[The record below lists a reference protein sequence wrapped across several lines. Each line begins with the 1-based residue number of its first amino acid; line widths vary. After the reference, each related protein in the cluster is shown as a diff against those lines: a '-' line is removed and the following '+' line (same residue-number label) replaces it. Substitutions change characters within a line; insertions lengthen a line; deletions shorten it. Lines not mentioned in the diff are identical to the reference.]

1 LPPRPILSS
10 GAARGRN
17 RAAPAPVHEVGRT
30 MPERDYYEILGV
42 AHDATPEAIK
52 KAYRALARKYHPDVN
67 PGDKK
72 AEARFKE
79 VQQAYDILSDS
90 EKRAR
95 YDRYGDAAF
104 EGMAAAGPRTG
115 AQDFTFRFGEPGF
128 ETVDFSQFF
137 GPMGGAA
144 ATQDEPAGGAGI
156 FEDLLGR
163 MRGGRSTRPRTGQ
176 STEAHLTIPFLTAVR
191 GGETTIEIQ
200 HGPGKTDS
208 LVVKIPPGVDNGA
221 KLRLKGRGA
230 PGAKGAPPGDLTIHI
245 SVEPHPYYQREGRNL
260 LVEVP
265 ITVAE
270 ALLGGKV
277 EVPALDG
284 MKSLSVPPG
293 SSSGLKL
300 RLKGQGIPAA
310 GGKPAGDLFAVLK
323 IVVPKQ
329 VDEASRPLIE
339 DFARR
344 NPYNPRA
351 GLW

>member
-1 LPPRPILSS
+1 
-10 GAARGRN
+10 
-17 RAAPAPVHEVGRT
+17 
-30 MPERDYYEILGV
+30 
-42 AHDATPEAIK
+42 
-52 KAYRALARKYHPDVN
+52 HPDVN

-95 YDRYGDAAF
+95 YDRYGNAAF

-137 GPMGGAA
+137 GPMAGAQ
-144 ATQDEPAGGAGI
+144 ATEDEPAGGAGI
-156 FEDLLGR
+156 FDDLLGR
-163 MRGGRSTRPRTGQ
+163 MRAGRTTRARTGR
-176 STEAHLTIPFLTAVR
+176 STEAHLRIPFLTAVR

-200 HGPGKTDS
+200 RGPGKSDS
-208 LVVKIPPGVDNGA
+208 LVVKIPPGVETGS
-221 KLRLKGRGA
+221 KLRLKGRGE
-230 PGAKGAPPGDLTIHI
+230 PGAKGAPAGDLTIHI
-245 SVEPHPYYQREGRNL
+245 TVEPHPYFQREGRNL

-265 ITVAE
+265 VTVAE
-270 ALLGGKV
+270 AILGARID
-277 EVPALDG
+277 VPTLEG
-284 MKSLSVPPG
+284 TKSLSVPPG

-310 GGKPAGDLFAVLK
+310 GGKPAGDLFVVVK
-323 IVVPKQ
+323 IVVPKH
-329 VDEASRPLIE
+329 VDEAGRRLIE
-339 DFARR
+339 EFSRR